1 MINRNIFDSIYRF
14 IFKLR
19 LQIKLMSHDDFIKL
33 IDTCDYQQLIY
44 ALYFRYCQNGLS
56 VDGLFI
62 FEQQRIEKKG
72 EIYD

>member
-44 ALYFRYCQNGLS
+44 ALYFRYC
-56 VDGLFI
+56 
-62 FEQQRIEKKG
+62 
-72 EIYD
+72 